1 MPALTTTIYI
11 TGFAIGGLSLLIF
24 FLGHM
29 GVISPFYVSF
39 ATAVFVFSLWF
50 FIKKSLTGRHGRE
63 GISPYSGKDKILL
76 ASIIIYALAI
86 LPLSLT
92 PPSVRDELIHH
103 LAVPKLYI
111 ENGRIFQIPFMGF
124 SYFPMNTELLYIIP
138 LLFGADI
145 LPRVFHLAFGLMT
158 ALTIYAYLRPNLGR
172 GYALA
177 GFFLFLSTP
186 VVTNLSRMAYVDL
199 AGVFFST
206 LALLGVINFGKN
218 GDNKWLIYSAASMG
232 FSLGI
237 KYNMLIGL
245 FLTTVFVVHLS
256 VKRDGRQMEAVKKG
270 VIYLSVSILFFLP
283 WLLRN
288 YIWTGSPLYPVLGK
302 MAGGVLS
309 GGGAHLG
316 EGIAPVFK
324 RYFLY
329 DEGALQILFL
339 PVRIFLEGRDNSI
352 EKFDGVLNPF
362 LLVFIM
368 LAFLKVKESGNPEG
382 GYRGLKYLAV
392 FSALF
397 FYLVFFTADLV
408 IRYILPIL
416 PPLVIIAAYGIKNG
430 LERKG
435 LRPWVI
441 ACLVFLFSF
450 NIVYL
455 GGLYKEYRPF
465 LYLSGKETRDDYLLR
480 VLPDYAVTKYANQNI
495 APQAKVLFLFTGDR
509 GYYWEREYYYSGRT
523 GGNLYGFVRKSGNA
537 EELKEKFS
545 SIGVTHL
552 FIMDALFDR
561 FAMDNFREDEIR
573 LLRDFFKNHA
583 KRLYSANG
591 FSLYWIK
598 QKI

>member
-24 FLGHM
+24 FLGHA
-29 GVISPFYVSF
+29 GLISPFYVSF

-50 FIKKSLTGRHGRE
+50 FVKKSLTGRQGRE

-218 GDNKWLIYSAASMG
+218 G
-232 FSLGI
+232 
-237 KYNMLIGL
+237 
-245 FLTTVFVVHLS
+245 
-256 VKRDGRQMEAVKKG
+256 
-270 VIYLSVSILFFLP
+270 VIYLSVSVLFFLP

-288 YIWTGSPLYPVLGK
+288 YIWTGSPLYPILGK

-339 PVRIFLEGRDNSI
+339 PVRIFFEGRDNSI

-362 LLVFIM
+362 LPVFIL
-368 LAFLKVKESGNPEG
+368 LALLKAREAGNPEG
-382 GYRGLKYLAV
+382 EFRGLKYLAV

-416 PPLVIIAAYGIKNG
+416 PPLVIIAAHGIKYG

-465 LYLSGKETRDDYLLR
+465 SYLSGKETRDDYLLR

-495 APQAKVLFLFTGDR
+495 APQAKVLFLFTRDR

-598 QKI
+598 QDTI